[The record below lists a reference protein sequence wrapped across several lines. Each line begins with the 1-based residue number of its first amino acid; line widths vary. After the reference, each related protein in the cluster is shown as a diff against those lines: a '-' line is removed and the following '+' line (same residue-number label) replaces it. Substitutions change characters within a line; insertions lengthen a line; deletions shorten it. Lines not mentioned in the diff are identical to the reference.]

1 MARPLPRT
9 TETERW
15 YRVPGKR
22 RRPRVIWQP
31 TEGRPD
37 SPSGAKDRE
46 AIRGSSPKGDAPKQ
60 TSRRRREGTGEGE
73 PAPAEGWRPT
83 DEPGTW

>member
-15 YRVPGKR
+15 YRVRGKR

-31 TEGRPD
+31 TEGRQD
-37 SPSGAKDRE
+37 SPSGGKAGE
-46 AIRGSSPKGDAPKQ
+46 AGRGSRSKPQATSKGNPGP
-60 TSRRRREGTGEGE
+60 REGTGEGQ
-73 PAPAEGWRPT
+73 
-83 DEPGTW
+83 DLSVL